1 MQSVIS
7 KAATI
12 IQAPFI
18 NNIES
23 IVKARNSSN
32 SVIVEKDQQRYFTAV
47 NRAIEKGSDYRV

>member
-47 NRAIEKGSDYRV
+47 NRGIEKGSDYRV